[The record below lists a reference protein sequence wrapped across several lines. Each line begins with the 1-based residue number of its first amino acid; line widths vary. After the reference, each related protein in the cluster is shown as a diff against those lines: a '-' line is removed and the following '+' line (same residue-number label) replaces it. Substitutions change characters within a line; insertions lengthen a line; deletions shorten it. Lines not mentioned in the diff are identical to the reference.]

1 MNCNPCCGCFPPIT
15 TYNPSAAD
23 NFPTILQQVE
33 YLKALL
39 KKYPSQQWFITQEKV
54 TEETKSLNKLSILSN
69 GREPQGGDFIL
80 GNKENGTTLLF
91 QYTGVITE
99 YVNYN
104 LIYVG
109 VFTNQD
115 LAEEALAKA
124 QDALNLAQTNE
135 QDKVDKV
142 EKGELTRIYAVLVS
156 GIQTFL
162 ETSKTALPHKV
173 PQYDENGD
181 LHTAGIS
188 NEETV
193 VPNNAYIEK
202 FYQPLLSRF
211 SKFNFGGKTVKQP
224 KSNGHMVVEE
234 ELATLFGNKPLT
246 NGGNID
252 LYKHHIDIAGTSGNY
267 QIGKTSAAHVEA
279 FIEFYASNNLKVD
292 SLTDLKTLLGNT
304 FMIGC
309 KGIGWDNT
317 IDKPIILDY
326 MDENNLHYITD
337 SFNYNTIPISVITFT
352 DTVTTI

>member
-1 MNCNPCCGCFPPIT
+1 MNCNPCCGCFTPIT

-54 TEETKSLNKLSILSN
+54 TEETKSLDKLSILSN

-124 QDALNLAQTNE
+124 QDAGTKAQQALDLATTNE
-135 QDKVDKV
+135 Q
-142 EKGELTRIYAVLVS
+142 TI
-156 GIQTFL
+156 GILNGQVAEL
-162 ETSKTALPHKV
+162 ETKAINIPKEPPSDNSLLVFDAGGNTTHYIYYGKQYAYNAI
-173 PQYDENGD
+173 PQYDEFGY
-181 LHTAGIS
+181 LHS
-188 NEETV
+188 NI
-193 VPNNAYIEK
+193 NNTLSDDYAVLALKDIK
-202 FYQPLLSRF
+202 KLLSLQEF
-211 SKFNFGGKTVKQP
+211 KTIFGKKITG
-224 KSNGHMVVEE
+224 S
-234 ELATLFGNKPLT
+234 
-246 NGGNID
+246 GNID
-252 LYKHHIDIAGTSGNY
+252 LYHHEISYGAINNGITITVYFEHYS
-267 QIGKTSAAHVEA
+267 
-279 FIEFYASNNLKVD
+279 SNNLKAD
-292 SLTDLKTLLGNT
+292 SITDVKTLLGNT
-304 FMIGC
+304 FK
-309 KGIGWDNT
+309 KGIFGSITNT
-317 IDKPIILDY
+317 ATGKALVPL
-326 MDENNLHYITD
+326 YINETNIFYIGED
-337 SFNYNTIPISVITFT
+337 GSVQNQSLTGNFN

>member
-115 LAEEALAKA
+115 LAQQALDLADTAKNAAQVANINAQAADTKA
-124 QDALNLAQTNE
+124 QAADTKAQAADTKAQQALNLAKKYRHEIAYSSITH
-135 QDKVDKV
+135 DII
-142 EKGELTRIYAVLVS
+142 GHS
-156 GIQTFL
+156 TFYS
-162 ETSKTALPHKV
+162 SK
-173 PQYDENGD
+173 
-181 LHTAGIS
+181 
-188 NEETV
+188 
-193 VPNNAYIEK
+193 
-202 FYQPLLSRF
+202 
-211 SKFNFGGKTVKQP
+211 
-224 KSNGHMVVEE
+224 
-234 ELATLFGNKPLT
+234 
-246 NGGNID
+246 
-252 LYKHHIDIAGTSGNY
+252 
-267 QIGKTSAAHVEA
+267 
-279 FIEFYASNNLKVD
+279 NLQCS
-292 SLTDLKTLLGNT
+292 SLTDLKTLLG
-304 FMIGC
+304 
-309 KGIGWDNT
+309 DNFNIAVYPIST
-317 IDKPIILDY
+317 ILFNNWIPLSLNNSHMMILD
-326 MDENNLHYITD
+326 ITGEKATAYAID
-337 SFNYNTIPISVITFT
+337 YNSFTFT
-352 DTVTTI
+352 DAVTTI

>member
-109 VFTNQD
+109 VFTNQELAQQALD
-115 LAEEALAKA
+115 LADTAKNAAQVANINAQAADTKA
-124 QDALNLAQTNE
+124 QAADTKAQQALDLATTNETDIGTLNVQVAELKTNALNKQNVKTILGALITGSG
-135 QDKVDKV
+135 DIAP
-142 EKGELTRIYAVLVS
+142 TVS
-156 GIQTFL
+156 F
-162 ETSKTALPHKV
+162 
-173 PQYDENGD
+173 ENGGQSQSFYRIFINKD
-181 LHTAGIS
+181 LYNTL
-188 NEETV
+188 V
-193 VPNNAYIEK
+193 
-202 FYQPLLSRF
+202 YQDTLTIGAPKL
-211 SKFNFGGKTVKQP
+211 KTI
-224 KSNGHMVVEE
+224 
-234 ELATLFGNKPLT
+234 FGNQSIV
-246 NGGNID
+246 GAGNID
-252 LYKHHIDIAGTSGNY
+252 LYKHHVKLVIDGLVFSKEFTGNAYIDIIS
-267 QIGKTSAAHVEA
+267 
-279 FIEFYASNNLKVD
+279 SNNLVVN
-292 SLTDLKTLLGNT
+292 SLTNLETLLGNNFST
-304 FMIGC
+304 QCYGFVNIEGE
-309 KGIGWDNT
+309 GQQ
-317 IDKPIILDY
+317 IIYKADY
-326 MDENNLHYITD
+326 GSISSTGYQ
-337 SFNYNTIPISVITFT
+337 IPWRVITIS